1 MSKVVIHGRTFKVKI
16 TDAEIQKAVAVVAMQ
31 INTDL
36 KDKKPLFLAVLN
48 GSFMFASDL
57 MKKVNIECEVSFMK
71 LASYEG
77 TSSTGKIK
85 QLIGLNE
92 AIKGRT
98 VVIVEDIVDTGTTIE
113 DILEQLKEL
122 GAEEIKIATLLF
134 KPAAY
139 TKTFPIEYAAIVV
152 PNDFLVGYGLDYNGF
167 GRNLADI
174 YVLDSTAEV
183 LLAD

>member
-16 TDAEIQKAVAVVAMQ
+16 TDTEIQKAVADVAKQ

-57 MKKVNIECEVSFMK
+57 MKKVNIESEISFMK
-71 LASYEG
+71 LASYDG

-85 QLIGLNE
+85 QLIGINE
-92 AIKGRT
+92 EIKGRT
-98 VVIVEDIVDTGTTIE
+98 IVIIEDIVDTGTTIE
-113 DILEQLKEL
+113 EILDQLKEL
-122 GAEEIKIATLLF
+122 GAAEIKIATLLF
-134 KPAAY
+134 KPKAY
-139 TKTFPIEYAAIVV
+139 TKTFPIEYVAIVV
-152 PNDFLVGYGLDYNGF
+152 PNDFLVGYGLDYNGY

-174 YVLDSTAEV
+174 YVLDNTIDV
-183 LLAD
+183 IVN